1 MTIECSHWVHSI
13 VFPRNPQNILIQK
26 ASAEISDPDSLSP
39 LISADASFFHL
50 SVSSSNQA
58 APDRHT
64 LSSSIGTG
72 KQRQIPVTGQHLV
85 YCIGI

>member
-1 MTIECSHWVHSI
+1 MFSRFSYIFGVFRLFPVFLTFSLLCHSSYT
-13 VFPRNPQNILIQK
+13 FT
-26 ASAEISDPDSLSP
+26 PDSLSP
-39 LISADASFFHL
+39 LISADASFLHL
-50 SVSSSNQA
+50 SACSSNQA

>member
-1 MTIECSHWVHSI
+1 MTIECSHGVHSI
-13 VFPRNPQNILIQK
+13 VFPRNSQNIPIRK

-50 SVSSSNQA
+50 SVCSSNQA

>member
-1 MTIECSHWVHSI
+1 MGCILLY
-13 VFPRNPQNILIQK
+13 FPEIPKNILIQK

-50 SVSSSNQA
+50 SASSSNQA